1 MAGEN
6 VRRGLLRVALSCTA
20 NEGSAT
26 EVSRRESPARAGL
39 QVAFEAH
46 CLLLGR
52 EPDDNYQGPRAV
64 LGGMSAGT
72 VVVPPQPVADVACHA
87 DVVTVRMDAAPKDV
101 DEALADAE
109 HAVTTANLGPI
120 FSGTIPPVNVGLRRT
135 LSSRLRRFCN
145 APAGA
150 MLRKLP
156 RLGFA
161 RVDERSRGGFESLH
175 GVRLRPAFAAS
186 RATARLRR
194 DSLRV
199 SAGSRALGDLG
210 ADADLLA

>member
-1 MAGEN
+1 MAGED

-26 EVSRRESPARAGL
+26 EVSRGESPARSGL

-46 CLLLGR
+46 CSLLGR
-52 EPDDNYQGPRAV
+52 EFDDDHQGPRAV
-64 LGGMSAGT
+64 LGGMSAET
-72 VVVPPQPVADVACHA
+72 VVVPLQPIADVARHA
-87 DVVTVRMDAAPKDV
+87 DVVTIRIDVAPKDV
-101 DEALADAE
+101 HEALADGE

-120 FSGTIPPVNVGLRRT
+120 FCGVIPPVNMGLRRT
-135 LSSRLRRFCN
+135 LSSRPCRFCN

-161 RVDERSRGGFESLH
+161 RVDERSRVGFES
-175 GVRLRPAFAAS
+175 GAGGPTSPGLRE
-186 RATARLRR
+186 LR
-194 DSLRV
+194 
-199 SAGSRALGDLG
+199 
-210 ADADLLA
+210 